1 MRGAERRALEAK
13 PVHAAVEFE
22 PYFEGDAGSGRAQ
35 QFDLF
40 LRVYHQLEA
49 GGRRRVELL
58 AVEDS
63 FEKHRGRRDARL
75 SQYQTFIDPRHGEGV
90 CGVERPRDIDEPMT
104 VGVGLDDGHDARLR
118 RPAPHDLQIVP
129 KRAGVHRRADQG
141 YHRNLTAASPKYA
154 LAIGLWREVFELCI
168 LAEEG
173 ELNVPCRAVALLR
186 DDNVGDALAR
196 SIRLVKLFSVDQQN
210 QICVLF

>member
-154 LAIGLWREVFELCI
+154 LAIRLRREVLELGV
-168 LAEEG
+168 LAQKCQLQIAG
-173 ELNVPCRAVALLR
+173 GTVALLGNNDVR
-186 DDNVGDALAR
+186 DAFAR
-196 SIRLVKLFSVDQQN
+196 RILVVYLFPIN
-210 QICVLF
+210 QEN